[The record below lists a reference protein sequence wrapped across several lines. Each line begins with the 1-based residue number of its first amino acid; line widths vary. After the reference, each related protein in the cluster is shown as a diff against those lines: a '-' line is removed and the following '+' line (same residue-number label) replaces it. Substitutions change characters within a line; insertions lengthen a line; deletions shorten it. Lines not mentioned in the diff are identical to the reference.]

1 MSEVHAV
8 LVGVAQP
15 ASVRWSET
23 DGRFV
28 TATSP
33 HQEGDFV
40 FAALEGVNHDLT
52 SYTNM
57 IIDAVPDAVIS
68 RLESPEDTTLAGVT
82 AELERHVRPENPC
95 SCSSLAIVLVG
106 HGFQV
111 QTWDP
116 EEPDR
121 MDELFALSDLPLIDD
136 WWVPFWR
143 GARQDLT
150 ATIVVD
156 SCHSETIVRGV
167 FVPDPV
173 IRRER
178 VSDGPRRVIISASM
192 DAQLAYE
199 NSMTG
204 QTQGVLTKGLEEAW
218 AFPVNR
224 ENYENWFNYASSIVN
239 RTILQTAVMRIIDPE
254 QTVQLVPPFT
264 TAAPAP

>member
-8 LVGVAQP
+8 LIGVAAP
-15 ASVRWSET
+15 APVRWSDN

-28 TATSP
+28 TATEP
-33 HQEGDFV
+33 YQDGDFR
-40 FAALEGVNHDLT
+40 FAALEGVSTDLA

-57 IIDAVPDAVIS
+57 VIDAAPDAVIS
-68 RLESPEDTTLAGVT
+68 RLESPEDTTLAAVT
-82 AELERHVRPENPC
+82 AELERHVRREIPC
-95 SCSSLAIVLVG
+95 TCTSLVIVLVG

-143 GARQDLT
+143 EARRDLT

-156 SCHSETIVRGV
+156 SCHSETIVRGL

-173 IRRER
+173 IVRER
-178 VSDGPRRVIISASM
+178 VNDGPRRLIISASM

-199 NSMTG
+199 HSMGG
-204 QTQGVLTKGLEEAW
+204 QTQGVLTHGLELAWALPDNRTSYEAW
-218 AFPVNR
+218 FAS
-224 ENYENWFNYASSIVN
+224 ASSIVN

-264 TAAPAP
+264 AGAPAG

>member
-8 LVGVAQP
+8 LIGVAQP
-15 ASVRWSET
+15 APVRWSEG

-28 TATSP
+28 TATQP
-33 HQEGDFV
+33 YQEHDFL
-40 FAALEGVNHDLT
+40 FAALDGVGSDLT
-52 SYTNM
+52 SYTMM
-57 IIDAVPDAVIS
+57 IIDAAPDAVIS
-68 RLESPEDTTLAGVT
+68 RLETPEDTTLAAVT
-82 AELERHVRPENPC
+82 AELEKHVRREDPC
-95 SCSSLAIVLVG
+95 TCSSLVIVLVG

-116 EEPDR
+116 AEPDR

-143 GARQDLT
+143 EARRDLT

-156 SCHSETIVRGV
+156 SCHSETIVRGL

-173 IRRER
+173 IVREL
-178 VSDGPRRVIISASM
+178 VNDGPRRVIISASM

-199 NSMTG
+199 HSMAG
-204 QTQGVLTKGLEEAW
+204 QTQGVLTRGLELAW
-218 AFPVNR
+218 ALPDNR
-224 ENYENWFNYASSIVN
+224 ASYETWFASASSIVN

-264 TAAPAP
+264 TGAPTA